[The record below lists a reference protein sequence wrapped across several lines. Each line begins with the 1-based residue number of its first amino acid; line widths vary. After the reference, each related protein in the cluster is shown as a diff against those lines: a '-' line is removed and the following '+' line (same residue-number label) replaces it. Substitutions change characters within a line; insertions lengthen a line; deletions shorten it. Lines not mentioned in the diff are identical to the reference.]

1 MKNSILITG
10 GARSGKSTLAER
22 KALQPCGRAVYIAT
36 ARVYDG
42 DSEMAERIAHHKA
55 RRPPGSWTN
64 LEAPTDLAQALRAT
78 DGDVPRLVD
87 CLTLWL
93 TNLMLDEADWRSE
106 TETLIKTLSGQS
118 APVVLVSNEVGFGIV
133 PENKLARAFR
143 DAAGQVNQAVATACD
158 EVWLAV
164 AGHPVKVKPNDTP
177 F

>member
-1 MKNSILITG
+1 M
-10 GARSGKSTLAER
+10 AER

-42 DSEMAERIAHHKA
+42 DSEMAERVAHHKA

-64 LEAPTDLAQALRAT
+64 LEAPTDLAQALRAS

-106 TETLIKTLSGQS
+106 TETLIKTLSEQS